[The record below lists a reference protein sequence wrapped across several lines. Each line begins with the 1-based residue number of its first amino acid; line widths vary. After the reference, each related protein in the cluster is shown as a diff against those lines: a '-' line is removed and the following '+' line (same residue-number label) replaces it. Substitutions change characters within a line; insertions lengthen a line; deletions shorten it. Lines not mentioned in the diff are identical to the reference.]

1 MKLIKLKI
9 FKPLA
14 ISSKTMTLK
23 NVNELLLTNAFNIF
37 SNKEQKR
44 KLEKLS
50 QVGILRTFLYM
61 CLDSGT
67 FIQFLPFWLEQ
78 NTLK

>member
-37 SNKEQKR
+37 VKLYLSLLSFSFFISKR
-44 KLEKLS
+44 ERERADTIITLYHPPTGNFLS
-50 QVGILRTFLYM
+50 AL
-61 CLDSGT
+61 
-67 FIQFLPFWLEQ
+67 
-78 NTLK
+78 